1 MSSGK
6 SKPEIDTDPAYSV
19 IGDSTTPEG
28 LRPALA
34 IWGRLMMFHKPRI
47 VIFALTVL
55 FIILSTAFNALSLA
69 TIVPFTEI
77 VLRGD
82 INTETSSTETQSTET
97 QSTETQSNLSS
108 SLTES
113 EAAAALAKKTDSIR
127 HKVIDKFYGLIRG
140 KTKLDTLLRFCIT
153 LVLIFLLKNVFWYAQ
168 SYLSV
173 YIEQAAVR
181 DIRNQLFNRY
191 EHLSLDYYQGLHSGV
206 LVSRITNDTEL
217 ARGAVANGLMELLRQ
232 IFLLF
237 AFIGLI
243 LFTEAHMFM
252 WTIIILAPSIILINK
267 LGQRLRRVSRVSQ
280 EMMARLTAV
289 VGETVR
295 GIRIIKAF
303 GVEEHQAEKFHRET
317 SDYCSTLVRMTRIG
331 SLGMPLT
338 EIFAVSVA
346 CVLIYIW
353 GNRIIADKSDAGSF
367 LLFLLAFTSMMG
379 PIKAINQLNVR
390 IQHGLAAGLRIFN
403 VLDAKPTVKQPE
415 TPKPVSSFNATV
427 AFENV
432 TFAYEA
438 DKPVLHN
445 LSVAI
450 PKGQLTAL
458 VGPSGAGKSTLIN
471 LIPRFYDPTG
481 GRITLDGV
489 DLKEF
494 DIADLRRLIGIVTQE
509 TILFQDTIANNIRLG
524 RLTAS
529 DADVVAAARAANAH
543 GFISDLEHGYQTRIG
558 ERGLRLSGGERQ
570 RLTIA
575 RAILKNP
582 PLLILDE
589 ATSAL
594 DTESERLVQDAI
606 SRLVE
611 DRTALVIAH
620 RLSTIQRADHILA
633 LAKGKLVEQGTHQ
646 ELLARKGLYH
656 KLHQMQFAASSLD
669 S

>member
-1 MSSGK
+1 LTKGK
-6 SKPEIDTDPAYSV
+6 SKPDIDTDPAYGV
-19 IGDSTTPEG
+19 AGDSATPEG
-28 LRPALA
+28 LRAALT
-34 IWGRLMMFHKPRI
+34 IWTRLMKFHKPRI
-47 VIFALTVL
+47 AIFALTVV

-82 INTETSSTETQSTET
+82 INS
-97 QSTETQSNLSS
+97 
-108 SLTES
+108 ES
-113 EAAAALAKKTDSIR
+113 EAVVAADTDSPASSVMDLSKTQTGAALKEKTESIR
-127 HKVIDKFYGLIRG
+127 HKTVDSFYGLIRG
-140 KTKLDTLLRFCIT
+140 KDKLDTLLRFCIA
-153 LVLIFLLKNVFWYAQ
+153 LVLIFLLKNIFWYAQ

-173 YIEQAAVR
+173 YLEQAAVR
-181 DIRNQLFNRY
+181 DIRDQLFTRY

-217 ARGAVANGLMELLRQ
+217 ARGAVANGLMELLRHV
-232 IFLLF
+232 FLLF
-237 AFIGLI
+237 AYIGLI
-243 LFTEAHMFM
+243 LFTEANMFM
-252 WTIIILAPSIILINK
+252 WTILILAPSIIMINK
-267 LGQRLRRVSRVSQ
+267 LGQMLRRISRVSQ

-303 GVEEHQAEKFHRET
+303 GVENHQAARFHKET

-338 EIFAVSVA
+338 EILAVSVA
-346 CVLIYIW
+346 CILIYIW
-353 GNRIIADKSDAGSF
+353 GHRIIADKSDAGSF
-367 LLFLLAFTSMMG
+367 LLFLLAFTSMMR

-403 VLDAKPTVKQPE
+403 VLDAQPTVKQPQS
-415 TPKPVSSFNATV
+415 PVAIDRFKSAVSF
-427 AFENV
+427 EDV

-438 DKPVLHN
+438 DKAVLHKLN
-445 LSVAI
+445 VTI

-471 LIPRFYDPTG
+471 LIPRFYDPTE
-481 GRITLDGV
+481 GRITIDGH
-489 DLKEF
+489 DLKSL
-494 DIADLRRLIGIVTQE
+494 DIASLRKQIGVVTQE

-524 RLTAS
+524 RLDAS
-529 DADVVAAARAANAH
+529 DENVIAAAKAANAH
-543 GFISDLEHGYQTRIG
+543 EFITDLEYGYQTRIG

-582 PLLILDE
+582 PILILDE

-606 SRLVE
+606 EHLVE

-620 RLSTIQRADHILA
+620 RLSTIRRADCILA
-633 LAKGKLVEQGTHQ
+633 MSKGKVIEQGTHD
-646 ELLARKGLYH
+646 ELLAHKGLYH
-656 KLHQMQFAASSLD
+656 KLHEMQFAASSLD
-669 S
+669 SQA